1 MIEISWD
8 RLVSLCS
15 TAITTAGGDEHT
27 AAALTDA
34 VIAAE
39 RRGNTVVGVAHLFD
53 YLDALRSGRLN
64 GSARPIIRR
73 DRASVISV
81 SADDG
86 VAQLAFRASLADLA
100 AAARAN
106 GVAVLSVSDAFTVGE
121 LGYYTCEVASLGLIA
136 LAGANSPAV
145 MSLYGAPAALTGTN
159 PFSFALPAQPTPRLI
174 DQASSAAAWVRIR
187 DAATAGEP
195 IPEGWAL
202 DADGA
207 ATTDAAA
214 ALLGPL
220 LPFGGV
226 KGSNIALVVELLSVL
241 SGASFS
247 MDAPDFAS
255 GAEPPRVGLFLLAL
269 DPAAFASDYL
279 QRVEGHFQR
288 LQVRYGI
295 DFGRYRPPAQ
305 RMQLADEVYDRLLA
319 SASADHPSEGDVH
332 A

>member
-8 RLVSLCS
+8 RLASLCS
-15 TAITTAGGDEHT
+15 TAITAAGGDEHT
-27 AAALTDA
+27 SAALTDA

-39 RRGNTVVGVAHLFD
+39 RRGNTAVGVAHLFD
-53 YLDALRSGRLN
+53 YLDALRGGRLN
-64 GSARPIIRR
+64 GKARPTVRR
-73 DRASVISV
+73 DHASAITV

-86 VAQLAFRASLADLA
+86 VAQLAFRAARAELAD
-100 AAARAN
+100 AARTT
-106 GVAVLSVSDAFTVGE
+106 GVAVLSLRDAYTVGE
-121 LGYYTCEVASLGLIA
+121 LGYYTSEVAGQGFIA
-136 LAGANSPAV
+136 LAGANAPAT

-174 DQASSAAAWVRIR
+174 DQASSVAAWVRIR
-187 DAATAGEP
+187 DAAAAGDP

-207 ATTDAAA
+207 PTTDAAA

-247 MDAPDFAS
+247 MDTPDFSS
-255 GAEPPRVGLFLLAL
+255 GSAPLRVGLFLLAL
-269 DPAAFASDYL
+269 DPTAFAPDYL
-279 QRVEGHFQR
+279 ERAEGHFER
-288 LQVRYGI
+288 LHKRYGI
-295 DFGRYRPPAQ
+295 DFGRYFGAVEQ
-305 RMQLADEVYDRLLA
+305 VQLPDHVYDRLKA
-319 SASADHPSEGDVH
+319 SAGRAHTDSA
-332 A
+332 

>member
-1 MIEISWD
+1 
-8 RLVSLCS
+8 L
-15 TAITTAGGDEHT
+15 AFG
-27 AAALTDA
+27 AAL
-34 VIAAE
+34 
-39 RRGNTVVGVAHLFD
+39 
-53 YLDALRSGRLN
+53 
-64 GSARPIIRR
+64 
-73 DRASVISV
+73 
-81 SADDG
+81 AD
-86 VAQLAFRASLADLA
+86 FT

-106 GVAVLSVSDAFTVGE
+106 GVAVLSVGDAFTVGE
-121 LGYYTCEVASLGLIA
+121 LGYYTTEVADRGLIA
-136 LAGANSPAV
+136 LAAANSPAV

-174 DQASSAAAWVRIR
+174 DQASSAAAWVKIR
-187 DAATAGEP
+187 EAASTGEP

-255 GAEPPRVGLFLLAL
+255 GTQPPRVGLFLLAL
-269 DPAAFASDYL
+269 DPAAFAPDYL
-279 QRVEGHFQR
+279 QRVEGHFAR
-288 LQVRYGI
+288 LHERYGI
-295 DFGRYRPPAQ
+295 DFGRYLPQ
-305 RMQLADEVYDRLLA
+305 VQQMQLAEHLYARLTA
-319 SASADHPSEGDVH
+319 CAGQQQS
-332 A
+332 

>member
-1 MIEISWD
+1 MEIGWD
-8 RLVSLCS
+8 RLASLCS

-39 RRGNTVVGVAHLFD
+39 RRGNSIVGVAHLFD
-53 YLDALRSGRLN
+53 YLDALRAGRLN
-64 GSARPIIRR
+64 GRARPIVRQ
-73 DRASVISV
+73 DRASVIAV

-86 VAQLAFRASLADLA
+86 VAQLAFGAALADFT

-121 LGYYTCEVASLGLIA
+121 LGYYTSEVADRGLIA

-174 DQASSAAAWVRIR
+174 DQASSAAAWVKIR
-187 DAATAGEP
+187 EAASAGEP

-207 ATTDAAA
+207 ATTDASA

-226 KGSNIALVVELLSVL
+226 KGSNIAVVIELLSVL
-241 SGASFS
+241 SGAAFS

-255 GAEPPRVGLFLLAL
+255 GADSPGVGLFLLAL

-279 QRVEGHFQR
+279 QRVEAHFER
-288 LQVRYGI
+288 LRVQFGI
-295 DFGRYRPPAQ
+295 DFGRHLPPVQ
-305 RMQLADEVYDRLLA
+305 RMRLAEHLYHRLTA
-319 SASADHPSEGDVH
+319 SACPTTTPEGDIR